1 MKPDRATVEAWAAS
15 RDRGLTMAPR
25 GLDVDALLSDVIDLL
40 DELEAS
46 EKNDARWRALCEMVR
61 EPGPGITEGDVVLDA
76 LDDIRIE
83 SAEEAIDAWN
93 ARKEGRPTHE
103 RQ

>member
-25 GLDVDALLSDVIDLL
+25 GLDVDALLDDVIALL
-40 DELEAS
+40 DKLEAS

-61 EPGPGITEGDVVLDA
+61 EPGPELTAGDAALDA
-76 LDDIRIE
+76 LDDVRIE
-83 SAEEAIDAWN
+83 AAEEAIDAWI
-93 ARKEGRPTHE
+93 ARKGKEAKP
-103 RQ
+103 